1 MVKTVQAMASVRTSL
16 GMTFSLGGRFA
27 AQVFSQPSLHGLHQP
42 VADEVDA
49 ELTVV
54 NLAMLGAAFGLGE
67 DFQRLVLGANTL
79 VEFFCFGE
87 WHHAVVLA
95 VQDQDRASD
104 LVSHAFER

>member
-1 MVKTVQAMASVRTSL
+1 MMASVRTSCS
-16 GMTFSLGGRFA
+16 MTSSQGRPLRGSS
-27 AQVFSQPSLHGLHQP
+27 VLSTNLHGLHQP

-95 VQDQDRASD
+95 VQHQDRAFD
-104 LVSHAFER
+104 LVSHALEREFL